1 MQLLNYIIFISKF
14 IGVLSFD
21 QILKKKVRLK
31 ELFFLKNFQ
40 SKDEIRITI
49 QFIDFYFQIS
59 NANKN
64 ENILFKIKYND
75 KKKHG

>member
-1 MQLLNYIIFISKF
+1 LLSHTNAIIKLHYFYIKIYRSFKF
-14 IGVLSFD
+14 LSNFEKKQFD
-21 QILKKKVRLK
+21 LK

-49 QFIDFYFQIS
+49 QFINFYFQIS

-64 ENILFKIKYND
+64 ENILFKIK
-75 KKKHG
+75 